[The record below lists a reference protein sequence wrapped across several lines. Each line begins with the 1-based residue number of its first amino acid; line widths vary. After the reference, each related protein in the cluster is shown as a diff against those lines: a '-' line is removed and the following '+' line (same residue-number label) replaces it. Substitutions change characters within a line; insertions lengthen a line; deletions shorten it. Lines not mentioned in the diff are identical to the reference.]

1 MVAHKLLA
9 DLNDRDGPHTLLK
22 LRLLNA
28 WGSYSIKNPEH
39 IFSYCTL
46 WNDEEGT
53 LVQGS
58 AVPTLIS
65 HFREILRLG
74 SVYFVS
80 GVKVQPPGSTYRCCS
95 HKLSIVLSQET
106 VFKEVAESDPPFWQD
121 AFEFV
126 PFSSLQSRI
135 GSSVYLTDIVGYVV
149 SVGGISHSVNNF
161 GDTVRRDVVLQ
172 NESHMKVTVALW
184 GPQTLCVDHERIM
197 ELSTAGAVLLGFCS
211 LKVSGTSSGDLA
223 LYSTP
228 ATRCVYEPISE
239 MTELIRSVKGK
250 GVKQYVSFSAGETSS
265 APSKQDRS
273 LSASLSKSISHVSD
287 ISDEDDQIHLRRTN
301 VQNRLSSS
309 VIDESLLPVEPVY
322 LPEEHVI
329 RRRRRLVLAGHA
341 IGQSFLAEPDICC
354 AFSDDV
360 SASLSDDT
368 FVPPTEH
375 DATLVSEIL
384 LEVSKSK
391 SKYCDPKLKH
401 GNDVS
406 VIDVEKDTVLL
417 SEIVVPTSVASKS
430 KKRRSCSKN
439 PKDDVLQ
446 SHPAMPS
453 EDVCPALKAKHRH
466 SRTKGASRTGKF
478 SSYKKLLNLTAPVKE
493 PVVDENIQ
501 TKIASE
507 DVTLLFEVVA
517 PTSAYLKSKKRGSRS
532 KNVQANPVMAS
543 EGVCPVLKTKHQRSQ
558 TKNAFR
564 SGKLS
569 SQDKLLS
576 LATPIKEPSVAKSV
590 QTEIAFE
597 DAVFMEGDDAL
608 EGQPAMV
615 SKVVALTSEPKVR
628 RIRSKNTTRNEKSGW
643 SAKAIHVEKN
653 TVLDDIAHVQG
664 EGITISEKN
673 LAVGRSKRN
682 RTPSRKALEA
692 VASQS
697 MPSMGR
703 ASSQKRK
710 QPIK

>member
-273 LSASLSKSISHVSD
+273 LSA
-287 ISDEDDQIHLRRTN
+287 R
-301 VQNRLSSS
+301 
-309 VIDESLLPVEPVY
+309 EPVY